1 VSVCRQSL
9 VTPAT
14 PSVYT
19 IRFSPFRVVRMRG
32 LFLLPLALLA
42 LTACSESQASRI
54 DYRTYRI
61 EGPPMAGGETGP
73 NRRLANRLCPNGFRV
88 LDESRS
94 REEPQ
99 AGVSTLWTIQ
109 CI

>member
-9 VTPAT
+9 VTLAI

-19 IRFSPFRVVRMRG
+19 TRLSPFGVVRMRR
-32 LFLLPLALLA
+32 LFLLPLAFLT
-42 LTACSESQASRI
+42 LTACSESQATRI

-61 EGPPMAGGETGP
+61 EGPPMPSGETGP
-73 NRRLANRLCPNGFRV
+73 NRRLASQLCPNGFRV
-88 LDESRS
+88 LDESRK
-94 REEPQ
+94 RDVET
-99 AGVSTLWTIQ
+99 GVTINWTIQ

>member
-1 VSVCRQSL
+1 MVGL
-9 VTPAT
+9 PAKLMTPAT
-14 PSVYT
+14 PPVYT
-19 IRFSPFRVVRMRG
+19 TRLSPFRVVRMRR

-42 LTACSESQASRI
+42 LTACSESQATRI

-61 EGPPMAGGETGP
+61 EGPPTPGGETGP

-94 REEPQ
+94 RDPQ
-99 AGVSTLWTIQ
+99 VGISTMWTVR